1 MTNRQQTTGSE
12 TRQAITLVGCG
23 VIGLTTGIRLLESG
37 RDATIIA
44 RDLPP
49 ATTSNVAA
57 AVWFPYHVLP
67 FDRVLDWSLT
77 SLDVYYALAADP
89 VTGISLM
96 TFIDLFDEA
105 VGDPWWCKAV
115 RYFRRPS
122 PDELPA
128 GYADG
133 HVAEV
138 PLIETPVFVAW
149 LVERFRALG
158 GRIEQRE
165 VIDLR
170 RLAVER
176 GLVVNCSGLGARRLA
191 GDDSV
196 YPVRG
201 QIIRV
206 SRPPGVDRVLFD
218 EHGHLAF
225 AYVIPR
231 RTEVIL
237 GGTAGEGD
245 WNTAVDPA
253 TAGEIMDKCV
263 QLAPELAGARVIE
276 HLVGLRPGRPSV
288 RLEVERLNDSSAIV
302 HNYGH
307 GGAGFTLAWGCA
319 EEAVALVERELFADS

>member
-1 MTNRQQTTGSE
+1 MTNEQRPTGRE
-12 TRQAITLVGCG
+12 AREDITIIGCG

-37 RDATIIA
+37 RAVTIVA

-49 ATTSNVAA
+49 RTTSNVAA

-89 VTGISLM
+89 ATGISLM

-105 VGDPWWCKAV
+105 APDPWWCRAV
-115 RYFRRPS
+115 RTFRRPS
-122 PDELPA
+122 PGELPA

-138 PLIETPVFVAW
+138 PLIETPVFMGW
-149 LVERFRALG
+149 LEERFRALG
-158 GRIEQRE
+158 GRVEQRD
-165 VIDLR
+165 VGDLR
-170 RLAVER
+170 RLAAER

-231 RTEVIL
+231 RTEVVL
-237 GGTAGEGD
+237 GGTAGEDD

-253 TAGEIMDKCV
+253 TAGEIMAKCL
-263 QLAPELAGARVIE
+263 QLAPELANARVIE

-288 RLEVERLNDSSAIV
+288 RLEVERLNDGPAII

-319 EEAVALVERELFADS
+319 DEALALIEEEIGRW